1 MTGVL
6 AALATGRH
14 LHSSNHRLPLSSSR
28 RVIGAKRS
36 SPTSGMLPSPP
47 RLARSPPPLA
57 AQADEEEQG
66 SRPRENP
73 RDPGRAPRAERA
85 AAAAEKSP
93 AAAWWAGLHWVR
105 SQLHAEIWLKSTPN
119 PSRPPPLKPLEAPGS
134 RDLKTR
140 EAGSPAHDDVTD
152 AAAGGR

>member
-93 AAAWWAGLHWVR
+93 AAAWWAGLHWG
-105 SQLHAEIWLKSTPN
+105 AEPAPRGDLVEKHPQPQSPTTPQ
-119 PSRPPPLKPLEAPGS
+119 APGS
-134 RDLKTR
+134 SWVPRSK
-140 EAGSPAHDDVTD
+140 D
-152 AAAGGR
+152 ARGRKSRPR